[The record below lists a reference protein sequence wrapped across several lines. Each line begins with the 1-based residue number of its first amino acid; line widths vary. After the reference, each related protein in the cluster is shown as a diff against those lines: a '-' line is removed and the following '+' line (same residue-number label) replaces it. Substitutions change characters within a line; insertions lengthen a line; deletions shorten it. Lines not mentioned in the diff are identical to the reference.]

1 MEAESIAEIPSMS
14 RAKSPSR
21 VRIGVARDEAFCF
34 YYQEN
39 FRLLEQ
45 MGAELVY
52 FSPLRDKNPGQ
63 VDGLLFGGGYPE
75 NYAREL
81 AKNAAMRESI
91 RRSIAAGMP
100 FLAECGGFL
109 YLHRNF

>member
-1 MEAESIAEIPSMS
+1 MEAESIAKFPACQEQ
-14 RAKSPSR
+14 KSPRAS
-21 VRIGVARDEAFCF
+21 RIGVARDEAFCF

-39 FRLLEQ
+39 FHLLEQ

-52 FSPLRDKNPGQ
+52 FSPLRDKKIPDR

-81 AKNAAMRESI
+81 AKNAAMREYP
-91 RRSIAAGMP
+91 AVD
-100 FLAECGGFL
+100 CGGNAVSGGMWWVFIFTP
-109 YLHRNF
+109 YS